1 MMKKTSATTKVKYIV
16 TFLLLLPLWLL
27 LSGHYDLFHIS
38 IGIACCA
45 LISLYSTDLLF
56 SSAKIATHHI
66 VILRFILYIPWLI
79 YQIILANILVAKLVL
94 SPKLKI
100 EPQIFSFK
108 TKLTSDLA
116 QTTYGNSITLTP
128 GTITVEIKGD
138 EFYVHALAGNFADD
152 LLTGDMEK
160 RISKI
165 FQN

>member
-1 MMKKTSATTKVKYIV
+1 MKKSPTAKAKYLI
-16 TFLLLLPLWLL
+16 TFLLLLPFWLL

-38 IGIACCA
+38 IGIFCCG
-45 LISLYSTDLLF
+45 LVSFLSTDLLF
-56 SSAKIATHHI
+56 SSANIASHHI
-66 VILRFILYIPWLI
+66 VIGKFLLYIPWLI

-100 EPQIFSFK
+100 EPQVFSFK
-108 TKLTSDLA
+108 TKLKTDLA

-128 GTITVEIKGD
+128 GTITIDVKDD

-152 LLTGDMEK
+152 LLTGEMEK
-160 RISKI
+160 RISII